1 MRERKV
7 ILIGGTSNVGKSTVA
22 QALAARLGW
31 RCVSTD
37 TVGRH
42 PGRPWP
48 IDGRPVPAHVVRHY
62 LALPVE
68 DLTAQQVAHY
78 DRMWPAIVSLIE
90 RHTSDDGAGGLIL
103 EGSGVWPD
111 RASRFAELTGT
122 DRILVDKFIGRT
134 QRYDELMVSAARR
147 AGMLVVAA
155 DSFSSLATLVD
166 KCWQLLTG

>member
-1 MRERKV
+1 M
-7 ILIGGTSNVGKSTVA
+7 
-22 QALAARLGW
+22 
-31 RCVSTD
+31 
-37 TVGRH
+37 
-42 PGRPWP
+42 
-48 IDGRPVPAHVVRHY
+48 VRHY

-90 RHTSDDGAGGLIL
+90 RHTSDDVAGGLIL
-103 EGSGVWPD
+103 ESSGVWPD
-111 RASRFAELTGT
+111 RVAGLANADVAAVCLTAGNETLRARVHAASRFAELTGT